1 MLFLAMPVSPAIGL
15 VFAASPPRV
24 LTVKIDSVIEPVTNE
39 IVSSALDRAAHGDS
53 DGHPYD
59 LVILQL
65 NTPGGL
71 MDSMRDI
78 IAKVVASKVPVATFV
93 GPSGARAA
101 SAGFFILESGDVAAM
116 ASGTNTGA
124 AHPVTLGGTQMDPV
138 MKQKVENDAA
148 AALRSVTLKR
158 QRNSALAESAVL
170 QSKSFTESEALA
182 GHLIELVVRDEAE
195 LIRQLDGR
203 EITRFDG
210 QKQQLHLTGATVVPF
225 ELSLRQRILVALSD
239 PNVALIFLALGAI
252 GIYAEFSAPGMI
264 LPGVFGAICAVLAL
278 AAISVLPIS
287 WLGASLLVLAAIFF
301 ALEIKVPSHGVLTTG
316 GAIALVLGAM
326 LLIDSPIPEMRIH
339 LSTALAVALPF
350 ALITT
355 FLLTIA
361 IRARKNKVATGLEAM
376 IGKLGVAVE
385 ELNPTGRVMA
395 HGEYWNASSA
405 VPIHPGEHVKVVAL
419 NGFELKVDKIVDQ

>member
-1 MLFLAMPVSPAIGL
+1 MLLLATIAPPAISIL
-15 VFAASPPRV
+15 SAASAPKI
-24 LTVKIDSVIEPVTNE
+24 LTVNVDSVIEPITTE
-39 IVSSALDRAAHGDS
+39 IISSALNRAASGDS
-53 DGHPYD
+53 DGRPYD
-59 LVILQL
+59 LVILRL

-71 MDSMRDI
+71 MDAMRDI
-78 IAKVVASKVPVATFV
+78 IAKVVGSSVPVVTFV

-101 SAGFFILESGDVAAM
+101 SAGFFILEAGDVAAM

-124 AHPVTLGGTQMDPV
+124 AHPVTLGGGQMDPV

-148 AALRSVTLKR
+148 ASLRSLTLKR
-158 QRNSALAESAVL
+158 QRNSVLAESAVL

-182 GHLIELVVRDEAE
+182 GHLIELVVRDESE
-195 LIRQLDGR
+195 LIGQLDGR
-203 EITRFDG
+203 DITRFDG
-210 QKQQLHLTGATVVPF
+210 RKQKLQLTRATVVPF
-225 ELSLRQRILVALSD
+225 ALSLRQKILVALSD
-239 PNVALIFLALGAI
+239 PNVALIFLALGAL

-264 LPGVFGAICAVLAL
+264 LPGVAGAISAVLAL

-287 WLGASLLVLAAIFF
+287 WLGASLLILAAIFF
-301 ALEIKVPSHGVLTTG
+301 VLEIKVPSHGVLTTG

-326 LLIDSPIPEMRIH
+326 LLIDSPVPEMRIH

-355 FLLTIA
+355 FLLAIA

-419 NGFELKVDKIVDQ
+419 NGFELKVDKIWDR

>member
-1 MLFLAMPVSPAIGL
+1 MLL
-15 VFAASPPRV
+15 VTISPPATGLLFAGSAPKI
-24 LTVKIDSVIEPVTNE
+24 LTVNVDSVIEPVTTE
-39 IVSSALDRAAHGDS
+39 IVSSALNRAAHGDS
-53 DGHPYD
+53 DGRPYD
-59 LVILQL
+59 LVILRL

-71 MDSMRDI
+71 MDAMRDI
-78 IAKVVASKVPVATFV
+78 IAKVVGSTVPVVTFV

-101 SAGFFILESGDVAAM
+101 SAGFFILEAGDVAAM
-116 ASGTNTGA
+116 TSGTNTGA
-124 AHPVTLGGTQMDPV
+124 AHPVTLGGGQMDPV

-148 AALRSVTLKR
+148 ASLRSITLKR

-170 QSKSFTESEALA
+170 QSKSLTESEALA
-182 GHLIELVVRDEAE
+182 GHLIDLVVRDESE
-195 LIRQLDGR
+195 LIAQLDGR

-210 QKQQLHLTGATVVPF
+210 RKQKVLLTGATVVPF
-225 ELSLRQRILVALSD
+225 VLSLRQKILVALSD
-239 PNVALIFLALGAI
+239 PNVALIFLALGAL

-264 LPGVFGAICAVLAL
+264 LPGVAGAISAVLAL

-301 ALEIKVPSHGVLTTG
+301 VLEIKVPSHGVFTTG

-326 LLIDSPIPEMRIH
+326 LLVDSPIPEMRIH

-355 FLLTIA
+355 FLLAIA

-419 NGFELKVDKIVDQ
+419 NGFELKVDKIGDR